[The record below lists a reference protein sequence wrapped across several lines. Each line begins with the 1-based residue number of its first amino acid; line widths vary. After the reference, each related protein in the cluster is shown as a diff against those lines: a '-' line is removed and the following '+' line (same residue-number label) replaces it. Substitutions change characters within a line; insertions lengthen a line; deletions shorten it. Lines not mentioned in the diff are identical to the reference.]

1 MYTIED
7 LFDKRSVVGTK
18 LEQIMFVEGCTKS
31 ELCKSTGVSRPTF
44 DKLLAGTLTNKTNY
58 EKHITKILAYLKIT
72 PDILLGNVKNAYN
85 RTREIKNIMKISSEK
100 ISKATGISLTRLQA
114 IEAGEE
120 ATLAE
125 LRDIAMCFSVGV
137 SCLKGKNFF
146 EPQICKPDYFFRVN
160 KDNDIEN
167 YSGFWGYVGVT
178 LSNSDKVFWFP
189 ITSGVRKMIY
199 EALHNERIVVP
210 CMNNRVLM
218 LNMNHIKEIVLSD
231 FDCDQPDFIDWNSHV
246 DCGDLPLVLYEALED
261 YVLNDIDDV
270 EILSEKMQDCLK
282 NLLEEKEWLY
292 EDIHEK
298 IELSS
303 IYYSDGKVRPVVI
316 DFMQEESISQEI
328 EDIYLYEDSEF
339 SEDVLFCE
347 DIGGT
352 EIIFNMKNI
361 AMLEVPLLKIENKIC
376 EHWEELFE

>member
-1 MYTIED
+1 
-7 LFDKRSVVGTK
+7 
-18 LEQIMFVEGCTKS
+18 
-31 ELCKSTGVSRPTF
+31 
-44 DKLLAGTLTNKTNY
+44 
-58 EKHITKILAYLKIT
+58 
-72 PDILLGNVKNAYN
+72 
-85 RTREIKNIMKISSEK
+85 
-100 ISKATGISLTRLQA
+100 
-114 IEAGEE
+114 
-120 ATLAE
+120 
-125 LRDIAMCFSVGV
+125 
-137 SCLKGKNFF
+137 
-146 EPQICKPDYFFRVN
+146 
-160 KDNDIEN
+160 
-167 YSGFWGYVGVT
+167 
-178 LSNSDKVFWFP
+178 
-189 ITSGVRKMIY
+189 
-199 EALHNERIVVP
+199 
-210 CMNNRVLM
+210 
-218 LNMNHIKEIVLSD
+218 
-231 FDCDQPDFIDWNSHV
+231 
-246 DCGDLPLVLYEALED
+246 
-261 YVLNDIDDV
+261 
-270 EILSEKMQDCLK
+270 MQDCLK